1 MIGSSLTKY
10 RDIGLLILRLGIGAA
25 FVVYGWPKIIG
36 GPKFWAGLGQAMPL
50 PGHTF
55 WGFMGSITEF
65 GGGIL
70 FAIGLLFRPV
80 TALLVIQMIVALSFH
95 LRSQP
100 PMNEWKAWAPAFQ
113 DLIIFAAMFLIGP
126 GRYSVDGEP
135 LTKRS

>member
-10 RDIGLLILRLGIGAA
+10 RDVGLLILRLGIGGA
-25 FVVYGWPKIIG
+25 FIAHGWPKISG
-36 GPKFWAGLGQAMPL
+36 GTGYWAGLGTAMPL

-55 WGFMGSITEF
+55 WGFMGAITEF

-80 TALLVIQMIVALSFH
+80 CALLVIQMIVAISYH
-95 LRSQP
+95 LRLAPP
-100 PMNEWKAWAPAFQ
+100 PMNTWAIWSHPFE
-113 DLIIFAAMFLIGP
+113 DLVVFLGMFLIGP

-135 LTKRS
+135 LTKR